1 MAEKRARIKIDD
13 LPKNAKIDEE
23 DLKRVRGGMYMV
35 FPKVEINLRRSNT
48 LLSGIR
54 FDSYFKF

>member
-1 MAEKRARIKIDD
+1 MAEKRAKIKIED

-23 DLKRVRGGMYMV
+23 DLKRVRGGASMY

-54 FDSYFKF
+54 FDSYYKF